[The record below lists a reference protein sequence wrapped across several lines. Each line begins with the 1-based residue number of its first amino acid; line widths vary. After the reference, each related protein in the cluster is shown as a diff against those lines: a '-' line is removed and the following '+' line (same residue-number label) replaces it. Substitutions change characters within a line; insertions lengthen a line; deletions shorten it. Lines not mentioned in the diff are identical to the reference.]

1 MHSMKKLEVWS
12 LHVAILHTYK
22 CMFFVFDQL
31 LCSDQIA
38 VSRKLPF
45 CLYLVWVY
53 LDADPVATETHN
65 TLTLK

>member
-1 MHSMKKLEVWS
+1 
-12 LHVAILHTYK
+12 
-22 CMFFVFDQL
+22 MFFVFYQL